1 MLAGLCLAGYAGSV
15 KERTDPVYRDRT
27 SLGVEYKDVLRHVAG
42 HELTLGG
49 LTNYREAYIARLFER
64 ESLLT
69 RGAGVGDRAS
79 VGGSASQVEEG
90 SRPAI
95 T

>member
-1 MLAGLCLAGYAGSV
+1 M
-15 KERTDPVYRDRT
+15 

-49 LTNYREAYIARLFER
+49 LTNYRKAYIARLFER

-90 SRPAI
+90 SDSIGPPLLSPFADSRACAI
-95 T
+95 PRFGLPN